1 MDKKKYMKTEFRYLD
16 SYTFKHNSKK
26 NTGSK
31 STSPRPAN
39 GYGTVRRYT
48 PIKKMEKTCRK
59 KRHYISV
66 LTVLCNI

>member
-1 MDKKKYMKTEFRYLD
+1 MKTEFRYLD

-39 GYGTVRRYT
+39 GYGTVRRYI
-48 PIKKMEKTCRK
+48 PIKKNGDDMQEEKTI
-59 KRHYISV
+59 YFSSDSAM
-66 LTVLCNI
+66 